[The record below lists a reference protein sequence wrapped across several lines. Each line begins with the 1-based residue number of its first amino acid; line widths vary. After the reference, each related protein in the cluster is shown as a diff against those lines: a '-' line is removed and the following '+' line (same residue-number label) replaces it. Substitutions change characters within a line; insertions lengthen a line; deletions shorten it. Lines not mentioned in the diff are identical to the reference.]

1 MVDLALLAAV
11 AIGGFVLFLIYAIGP
26 GMCGRRMLLGAE
38 DLLSGSGWLV
48 GQDIVRLEA
57 CGRPF
62 VEGGRAMM
70 AAAVEVADSDWRS
83 AELEL

>member
-1 MVDLALLAAV
+1 MFGL
-11 AIGGFVLFLIYAIGP
+11 GGP
-26 GMCGRRMLLGAE
+26 CGRRMLGGAE
-38 DLLSGSGWLV
+38 ILWSGSGWLV

-70 AAAVEVADSDWRS
+70 AAAVEAADSDWWS
-83 AELEL
+83 AEL